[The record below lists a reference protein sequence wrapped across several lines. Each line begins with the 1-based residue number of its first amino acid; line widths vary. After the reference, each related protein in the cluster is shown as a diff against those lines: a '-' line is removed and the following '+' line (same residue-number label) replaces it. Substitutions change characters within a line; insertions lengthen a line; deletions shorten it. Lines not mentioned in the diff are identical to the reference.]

1 MLSGPSGSKPALPSE
16 DKRWRIVNG
25 TMRRHG
31 YSRDALIETLH
42 TVQQSFGFLEKE
54 SLAFVAASLRVPLS
68 QAYGV
73 ATFYHF
79 FTMKPPGEH
88 TCLVCLGT
96 ACYIKGAA
104 HLLSNAEKR
113 LEVKA
118 GETTPGGKVSLLTAR
133 CLGSCSVAPV
143 VVFDGDLAGN
153 VQGEQL
159 EEKLAGWLAT
169 GRTAGGAASEGARV
183 GSPERP
189 SGMA

>member
-1 MLSGPSGSKPALPSE
+1 MISAVQAKPTLPSD

-42 TVQQSFGFLEKE
+42 TVQQSFGFLDKQ
-54 SLAFVAASLRVPLS
+54 SLAFVAESLRVPLS
-68 QAYGV
+68 RAYGV

-88 TCLVCLGT
+88 TCLVCMGT

-104 HLLSNAEKR
+104 QLLARAEKD
-113 LEVKA
+113 LGVHA
-118 GETTPGGKVSLLTAR
+118 GETTPDAKVSLLTAR

-143 VVFDGDLAGN
+143 IVFDGDLAGN
-153 VQGEQL
+153 VGPDQL
-159 EEKLAGWLAT
+159 QKQLSLWRPPAAPSKSGIAREDGWQAKVPAL
-169 GRTAGGAASEGARV
+169 
-183 GSPERP
+183 
-189 SGMA
+189 

>member
-1 MLSGPSGSKPALPSE
+1 MISVPSSKATLPSD

-42 TVQQSFGFLEKE
+42 TVQQSFGFLDKTA
-54 SLAFVAASLRVPLS
+54 LAFVATSLRVPLS

-79 FTMKPPGEH
+79 FTLKPPGEH
-88 TCLVCLGT
+88 TCLVCMGT

-104 HLLSNAEKR
+104 QLVAQAEQR
-113 LEVKA
+113 LGVRA
-118 GETTPGGKVSLLTAR
+118 GETTADAKVSLLTAR

-143 VVFDGDLAGN
+143 VVYDGELAGN
-153 VQGEQL
+153 ASTEQM
-159 EEKLAGWLAT
+159 EKQLAAWRAAT
-169 GRTAGGAASEGARV
+169 GAQRDEGATEEGRRLTPV
-183 GSPERP
+183 V
-189 SGMA
+189 